1 MGAAYQFTKR
11 CLEAGKSVCTSNKEL
26 VATKGE
32 ELLKIAE
39 EHGVNYMFEASVG
52 GGIPVIRPMLQC
64 LAANEFNE
72 ICGILNGNDQLHP
85 HPDDPQRCY
94 LCGCAQAGTAQRL
107 CRRIDR

>member
-39 EHGVNYMFEASVG
+39 EHGVNYMFRGLRRRRHSG
-52 GGIPVIRPMLQC
+52 HPPD
-64 LAANEFNE
+64 AAVPG
-72 ICGILNGNDQLHP
+72 C
-85 HPDDPQRCY
+85 QRV
-94 LCGCAQAGTAQRL
+94 
-107 CRRIDR
+107 

>member
-1 MGAAYQFTKR
+1 M
-11 CLEAGKSVCTSNKEL
+11 
-26 VATKGE
+26 
-32 ELLKIAE
+32 LKIAE

-72 ICGILNGNDQLHP
+72 ICGILNGTTNYILTQMIHNGVT
-85 HPDDPQRCY
+85 

-107 CRRIDR
+107 CREGPDR